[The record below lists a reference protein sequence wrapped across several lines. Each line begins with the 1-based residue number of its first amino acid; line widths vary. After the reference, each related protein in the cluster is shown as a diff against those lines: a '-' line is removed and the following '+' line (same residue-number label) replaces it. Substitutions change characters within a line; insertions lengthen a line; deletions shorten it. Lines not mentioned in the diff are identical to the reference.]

1 MISFLPR
8 HSHIATEGHPH
19 TPEKLP
25 LWQID
30 GEQPFSGEEQQK
42 ENHTKQ
48 FSSTDENDTDTA
60 SDQGW
65 FSRNRSGKQRQFD
78 PESVLPYVDSE
89 QTLKPARMPPSATV
103 CDSIPILRF
112 FKWAVRAILR
122 KAHPGEQRRR
132 KKKAFS
138 EVVES
143 NVPLEIS
150 LILQG

>member
-1 MISFLPR
+1 M
-8 HSHIATEGHPH
+8 ATEGHPH

-30 GEQPFSGEEQQK
+30 GEQPSNGEEKQK
-42 ENHTKQ
+42 EHHSKQ
-48 FSSTDENDTDTA
+48 FSSTDEKNTDTA

-65 FSRNRSGKQRQFD
+65 FSRNRSGKQRKFD

-89 QTLKPARMPPSATV
+89 QTLKPARMPPPTTV
-103 CDSIPILRF
+103 YDFIPLLRF

-138 EVVES
+138 EIVES

>member
-1 MISFLPR
+1 M
-8 HSHIATEGHPH
+8 ATEGHPH

-25 LWQID
+25 LWQLD
-30 GEQPFSGEEQQK
+30 GEQPFNGEEKQK
-42 ENHTKQ
+42 ENQ
-48 FSSTDENDTDTA
+48 FSSTDEKNTDTA

-65 FSRNRSGKQRQFD
+65 FSRNRRRKQRKFD

-89 QTLKPARMPPSATV
+89 QPLKPARMPPSTTL
-103 CDSIPILRF
+103 CDSIPILRL
-112 FKWAVRAILR
+112 FKWAVRAILHR
-122 KAHPGEQRRR
+122 AHPGEQRRR

>member
-1 MISFLPR
+1 M
-8 HSHIATEGHPH
+8 ATEGHPH

-25 LWQID
+25 LWQLD
-30 GEQPFSGEEQQK
+30 GEQPFNDEEKQK
-42 ENHTKQ
+42 ENQ
-48 FSSTDENDTDTA
+48 FSSTDEKNTDTA

-65 FSRNRSGKQRQFD
+65 FSRNRSGKQRKFD

-89 QTLKPARMPPSATV
+89 QTLKPARMPPPTSV
-103 CDSIPILRF
+103 YDYIPLLRF

-138 EVVES
+138 EIVES
-143 NVPLEIS
+143 GVPLEIS

>member
-8 HSHIATEGHPH
+8 YSHVATEGHPH

-25 LWQID
+25 LWQLD
-30 GEQPFSGEEQQK
+30 GEQPFNGEEKQK
-42 ENHTKQ
+42 ENQ
-48 FSSTDENDTDTA
+48 FSSTDEKNTDTA

-65 FSRNRSGKQRQFD
+65 FSRNRSGKQRKFD

-89 QTLKPARMPPSATV
+89 QPLKPARMAPSTTL
-103 CDSIPILRF
+103 CDSIPLLRF

-132 KKKAFS
+132 KKKAFA
-138 EVVES
+138 EIVES